1 MINDFV
7 VQILPADND
16 NLRFFLTASTP
27 RLTRQRLNKKR
38 FALSPDDIDTL
49 RRGEPSQALTQKVA
63 DALSQWLIGGEITG
77 WLDSALKSTTEES
90 VRLVLDVDPE
100 LLPVLAD
107 LPIELLYFQEGWFA
121 LQPRVSAIVHQL
133 QKSVGS
139 SLPPGAREYPLRVL
153 FVRSNPTDWGGAVP
167 GAAAVCND
175 VVKLALERGP
185 DQVEV
190 DLLSREATALQPA
203 PNPDPWPEFR
213 KHLIDRDIPALDTP
227 TWENFREYL
236 NKTHYDILV
245 YLGHGDLPDPEGD
258 VLPMGKLEFESAEG
272 ESQSVTAEQLKY
284 QLQQPS
290 RAVPVILLAGC
301 LTAAEFKKL
310 EDERQKAILELI
322 PKMMRGSQGVAQTL
336 VSSEA
341 GVHFAVGM
349 RYKLEAKLAVSFLR
363 AFFKSLL
370 KEKRGHVEGA
380 VRAGRE
386 ELMAI
391 TGPYPPTWSAPVVFR
406 TLGNEPMFDFLVRG
420 PHFELTDENRRDQ
433 EYREK
438 TWALLVK
445 QPGLQLAHDVLE
457 ETEGKMRKR
466 AQTGGPL
473 LFVERVEMVFGA
485 SLTRVPV
492 RLYGNLAV
500 TRLTATLKAA
510 SDHVMMTGVR
520 STRALKASGYRLLDI
535 SEGGTPE
542 ISFSVKWEKAGPPA
556 LLPEQPLIEAQF
568 EVSAAIAASYLVS
581 LQVETQ
587 PPVNARAISNAIL
600 VSLQ

>member
-7 VQILPADND
+7 VEILPAGED
-16 NLRFFLTASTP
+16 NLRFFLTATTP
-27 RLTRQRLNKKR
+27 RLNRQRLNKKR
-38 FALSPDDIDTL
+38 FALSSDDIDTL

-63 DALSQWLIGGEITG
+63 AALSQWLIGGEITG
-77 WLDSALKSTTEES
+77 WLDSALKSTSEES
-90 VRLVLDVDPE
+90 VRLVLDVDSE
-100 LLPVLAD
+100 LLPALAD

-139 SLPPGAREYPLRVL
+139 SLPPGSHQYPLRVL
-153 FVRSNPTDWGGAVP
+153 FVRSNPSDWGGAVP
-167 GAAAVCND
+167 EAATVCND
-175 VVKLALERGP
+175 VVKLAADRGP
-185 DQVEV
+185 NQVEV
-190 DLLSREATALQPA
+190 DLLSREVSALQPA

-213 KHLIDRDIPALDTP
+213 QHLIDRDIHTLDTP

-236 NKTHYDILV
+236 KKTHYDILV

-258 VLPMGKLEFESAEG
+258 VLPMGKLEFESEDG

-290 RAVPVILLAGC
+290 RAVPVVLLTGC

-310 EDERQKAILELI
+310 AEDRQKAIIELI

-349 RYKLEAKLAVSFLR
+349 RYKLETKLAVSFLR

-370 KEKRGHVEGA
+370 KERRGHVEAA

-406 TLGNEPMFDFLVRG
+406 TLGNEPMFDFLARA
-420 PHFELTDENRRDQ
+420 PFFEITEENKRDQ

-457 ETEGKMRKR
+457 ETEGKIRMR
-466 AQTGGPL
+466 ALVSGPV
-473 LFVERVEMVFGA
+473 LFVGRVETVFGA
-485 SLTRVPV
+485 PVSRVPV
-492 RLYGNLAV
+492 KLYGNLAV
-500 TRLTATLKAA
+500 AKLTATLKAS
-510 SDHVMMTGVR
+510 SDHIIMTGVR
-520 STRALKASGYRLLDI
+520 STPALKASGYRLLDI
-535 SEGGTPE
+535 SESGTSE
-542 ISFSVKWEKAGPPA
+542 ISFSVKWDRAGPPA
-556 LLPEQPLIEAQF
+556 PLPEQPLFEVQF
-568 EVSAAIAASYLVS
+568 EVSTAVAASYLVS
-581 LQVETQ
+581 VQVETQ
-587 PPVNARAISNAIL
+587 PPANARAISNAIL
-600 VSLQ
+600 VSL